1 MAVCRTPEESVLESN
16 IAYWKRGALLLLVA
30 SKLQSDLFVCLFSV
44 GVMAFEVEEMLV
56 ASVSVSDCG
65 ELRNV
70 HSTLSLYSRYKR

>member
-1 MAVCRTPEESVLESN
+1 MYWRA

-56 ASVSVSDCG
+56 GVSIIGLWGIKECSLDSLFV
-65 ELRNV
+65 
-70 HSTLSLYSRYKR
+70 LSI